1 MAQML
6 SNYELNF
13 IFENGNEIVEESIE
27 SFYFLSLYF
36 DKLLVDMCAGMMVE
50 HQLSSSNF

>member
-1 MAQML
+1 MARL
-6 SNYELNF
+6 VNYELNF
-13 IFENGNEIVEESIE
+13 FSENGNEVVEESIE
-27 SFYFLSLYF
+27 SSYFLSLYF